1 MENVGSESPLQWLEN
16 ASRTASFWGRASLIY
31 AAYKLTQFRAVAA
44 TSLIA
49 WNEEDVEARIWQP
62 QHKWAGQQMY
72 LLAVDLRGFYLKV
85 GQFLGSRGDF
95 LPEALCAELAGLH
108 DAVPPMSR
116 QQSRQVIE
124 RELGGRK
131 LESVFEW
138 IELSPIGSASIAQVH
153 RAQAKKQFAGLGP
166 DGLVAVKIQY
176 PGALPTM
183 RKDLIQIRRAAQFL
197 QKTEL
202 RFDLTSPVDELAG
215 QVRLE
220 FDFVREARLM
230 TRIRDHLRDLR
241 SMITIPTPIV
251 EMLTERLLVMSFL
264 DGLPISKL
272 KDSMSDRSVAEQE
285 LGKKLILE
293 RISEAYGRMILLEG
307 LFHADCHPGNLMV
320 LPEARIGLLDF
331 GQAKQLSQSL
341 RWDFSR
347 LILALDNQDE
357 QQISEALLKVGVVT
371 ERDDSSLRSEMA
383 YGMFDTRGR
392 VDPFDANSPLK
403 KIAVESFNRDMFF
416 VLRVIQL
423 LRGLATNMGVEDFS
437 TAHHWRPLA
446 EYTLGMRASLPA
458 PRGMPAF
465 TATHAFYISIRHV
478 LDDWLWWGGLGVPV
492 RARLLQ
498 AALVLGP
505 TGWALGR
512 TSAWWRLA
520 LWVGLY
526 SMLLTSVL
534 LAAHQRLSLW
544 LVMGVAALAGHL
556 YLHFKCWHCPENRG
570 FIQSRAR
577 IILGMALASIGMFCK
592 VHVGAA
598 LLLLPYT
605 AWACGVLAILTITT
619 ASFRTA
625 IAPGGVLSFSASSS
639 TAQLQAQEGGGVMPA
654 LVSTALPAHS
664 STASPHGLRPRAPS
678 SGHGQIKY
686 PLLGGHPQ
694 FSGHPL
700 PRHSRRCRAAGVGL
714 QRGSAASLQHRKLQ
728 AHADRHAAAAA
739 AEETGVH
746 LQKYF
751 TSTVPINRAA
761 ADITSTP
768 HSSPLSEQWQSAEQ
782 LAHASPPLQ
791 HTATHEAAMHVL
803 SSRAS
808 PLPSSSPIGPRGTLP
823 LPPAKLQSLQ
833 NCKHP
838 AQAKPWH
845 GGNAVPAVFLPC
857 RRLSGLHS
865 RARQL
870 SPVSAM
876 QPQCSARFTI

>member
-1 MENVGSESPLQWLEN
+1 
-16 ASRTASFWGRASLIY
+16 
-31 AAYKLTQFRAVAA
+31 
-44 TSLIA
+44 
-49 WNEEDVEARIWQP
+49 
-62 QHKWAGQQMY
+62 MY
-72 LLAVDLRGFYLKV
+72 LIAVDLRGFYLKV

-95 LPEALCAELAGLH
+95 LPEALCSQLSRLH
-108 DAVPPMSR
+108 DSVPPMSR

-166 DGLVAVKIQY
+166 EGLVAVKIQY

-183 RKDLIQIRRAAQFL
+183 KRDLVQIRRAAVFL

-202 RFDLTSPVDELAG
+202 KFDLASPVDELAA

-241 SMITIPTPIV
+241 SMVQIPTPIV

-272 KDSMSDRSVAEQE
+272 KDSMADRPAAEQQ

-307 LFHADCHPGNLMV
+307 LFHADCHPGNLMI
-320 LPEARIGLLDF
+320 LPQARIGLLDF

-347 LILALDNQDE
+347 LIVALDNQDE
-357 QQISEALLKVGVVT
+357 QQISEAMRKVGVVT
-371 ERDDSSLRSEMA
+371 ERDDIALRSEMA

-392 VDPFDANSPLK
+392 VDPFDENSPLK
-403 KIAVESFNRDMFF
+403 KISVESFNRDMFF

-423 LRGLATNMGVEDFS
+423 LRGLATSMGLEDFS
-437 TAHHWRPLA
+437 TAHHWRPMA
-446 EYTLGMRASLPA
+446 EYVLGMRASLPA

-465 TATHAFYISIRHV
+465 TASHALYIQIRHL
-478 LDDWLWWGGLGVPV
+478 LDDWLWWGGLGVPA

-526 SMLLTSVL
+526 STLLTSVI
-534 LAAHQRLSLW
+534 LAARQPWNIW
-544 LVMGVAALAGHL
+544 LGVGVAALVGHL
-556 YLHFKCWHCPENRG
+556 YLQFKCWHCPENRG
-570 FIQSRAR
+570 FISSRAR
-577 IILGMALASIGMFCK
+577 IILSMALASIGAFCK

-605 AWACGVLAILTITT
+605 AWASGVLVILTVTT

-625 IAPGGVLSFSASSS
+625 IAPGGVLSFTADS
-639 TAQLQAQEGGGVMPA
+639 TLAQLQPQQQTVVMPA
-654 LVSTALPAHS
+654 LVSGATATPSSAAVQGLISGPPPGGWQRQSGAPAL
-664 STASPHGLRPRAPS
+664 GCRAPAPKLC
-678 SGHGQIKY
+678 Q
-686 PLLGGHPQ
+686 PL
-694 FSGHPL
+694 
-700 PRHSRRCRAAGVGL
+700 
-714 QRGSAASLQHRKLQ
+714 
-728 AHADRHAAAAA
+728 
-739 AEETGVH
+739 
-746 LQKYF
+746 
-751 TSTVPINRAA
+751 
-761 ADITSTP
+761 
-768 HSSPLSEQWQSAEQ
+768 
-782 LAHASPPLQ
+782 
-791 HTATHEAAMHVL
+791 
-803 SSRAS
+803 
-808 PLPSSSPIGPRGTLP
+808 
-823 LPPAKLQSLQ
+823 
-833 NCKHP
+833 
-838 AQAKPWH
+838 
-845 GGNAVPAVFLPC
+845 
-857 RRLSGLHS
+857 
-865 RARQL
+865 
-870 SPVSAM
+870 
-876 QPQCSARFTI
+876 

>member
-1 MENVGSESPLQWLEN
+1 
-16 ASRTASFWGRASLIY
+16 
-31 AAYKLTQFRAVAA
+31 
-44 TSLIA
+44 
-49 WNEEDVEARIWQP
+49 
-62 QHKWAGQQMY
+62 MY
-72 LLAVDLRGFYLKV
+72 LIAVDLRGFYLKV

-95 LPEALCAELAGLH
+95 LPEALCSQLSRLH
-108 DAVPPMSR
+108 DSVPPMSR

-166 DGLVAVKIQY
+166 EGLVAVKIQY

-183 RKDLIQIRRAAQFL
+183 KRDLVQIRRAAVFL

-202 RFDLTSPVDELAG
+202 KFDLASPVDELAA

-241 SMITIPTPIV
+241 SMVQIPTPIV

-272 KDSMSDRSVAEQE
+272 KDSMADRPAAEQQ

-307 LFHADCHPGNLMV
+307 LFHADCHPGNLMI
-320 LPEARIGLLDF
+320 LPQARIGLLDF

-347 LILALDNQDE
+347 LIVALDNQDE
-357 QQISEALLKVGVVT
+357 QQISEAMRKVGVVT
-371 ERDDSSLRSEMA
+371 ERDDIALRSEMA

-392 VDPFDANSPLK
+392 VDPFDENSPLK
-403 KIAVESFNRDMFF
+403 KISVESFNRDMFF

-423 LRGLATNMGVEDFS
+423 LRGLATSMGLEDFS
-437 TAHHWRPLA
+437 TAHHWRPMA
-446 EYTLGMRASLPA
+446 EYVLGMRASLPA

-465 TATHAFYISIRHV
+465 TASHALYIQIRHL
-478 LDDWLWWGGLGVPV
+478 LDDWLWWGGLGVPA

-526 SMLLTSVL
+526 STLLTSVI
-534 LAAHQRLSLW
+534 LAARQPWNIWLVCGTLCGIPPPSLLSLTYTTPAILCRPNVIMAARQPWNIW
-544 LVMGVAALAGHL
+544 LGVGVAALVGHL
-556 YLHFKCWHCPENRG
+556 YLQFKCWHCPENRG
-570 FIQSRAR
+570 FISSRAR
-577 IILGMALASIGMFCK
+577 IILSMALASIGAFCK

-605 AWACGVLAILTITT
+605 AWASGVLVILTVTT

-625 IAPGGVLSFSASSS
+625 IAPGGVLSFTADS
-639 TAQLQAQEGGGVMPA
+639 TLAQLQPQQQTVVMPA
-654 LVSTALPAHS
+654 LVSGATATPSSAAVQGLISGPPPGGWQRQSGAPAL
-664 STASPHGLRPRAPS
+664 GCRAPAPKLC
-678 SGHGQIKY
+678 Q
-686 PLLGGHPQ
+686 PL
-694 FSGHPL
+694 
-700 PRHSRRCRAAGVGL
+700 
-714 QRGSAASLQHRKLQ
+714 
-728 AHADRHAAAAA
+728 
-739 AEETGVH
+739 
-746 LQKYF
+746 
-751 TSTVPINRAA
+751 
-761 ADITSTP
+761 
-768 HSSPLSEQWQSAEQ
+768 
-782 LAHASPPLQ
+782 
-791 HTATHEAAMHVL
+791 
-803 SSRAS
+803 
-808 PLPSSSPIGPRGTLP
+808 
-823 LPPAKLQSLQ
+823 
-833 NCKHP
+833 
-838 AQAKPWH
+838 
-845 GGNAVPAVFLPC
+845 
-857 RRLSGLHS
+857 
-865 RARQL
+865 
-870 SPVSAM
+870 
-876 QPQCSARFTI
+876 